1 MELSE
6 QVSGP
11 LDRQHLTGV
20 GSGEAETVTSCCLR
34 SAVVLGILSIGIL
47 HHHHSIQSPPL
58 TEFHS
63 MPYFSHLN

>member
-1 MELSE
+1 
-6 QVSGP
+6 
-11 LDRQHLTGV
+11 
-20 GSGEAETVTSCCLR
+20 VTSCCLR